1 MKWLIS
7 YLRHIKKSVMPHGP
21 HIYQTAY
28 DMAMAKMSAYPSSQ
42 HALSHCKSSL
52 NCCAN
57 FPHINLTRTESY
69 KHHST
74 TFPTI
79 RLCVYQLI
87 SHFTVHGRHLL
98 YENKK
103 FACVCVILILYH
115 LEHYTQET
123 SLLKWRHQFLNST
136 QFSTFH

>member
-1 MKWLIS
+1 MANFLSETYKKICHATWAS
-7 YLRHIKKSVMPHGP
+7 YLPNRIWHG
-21 HIYQTAY
+21 YG
-28 DMAMAKMSAYPSSQ
+28 KMFAYPSSQ
-42 HALSHCKSSL
+42 HALSYCKSSL

-79 RLCVYQLI
+79 RFCVYQLI